1 MQKLE
6 MIKCPNCR
14 EDFPLKRKELGYN
27 ICINCSQEKPKV
39 AVSTV
44 NGQGDH
50 TWNDVIIM
58 DQDKAHG
65 IARKAAE
72 LKGKKIDLEI
82 LDLDID
88 EHEIQRKIQEQVQG
102 LLQSGE
108 TEYEDES
115 EEDELE
121 EGVDY

>member
-1 MQKLE
+1 MQKLQ
-6 MIKCPNCR
+6 MIKCPSCKQ
-14 EDFPLKRKELGYN
+14 DFPLKRKQLGYKV
-27 ICINCSQEKPKV
+27 CIQCSEEKPKV
-39 AVSTV
+39 AVNTI

-50 TWNDVIIM
+50 TWNDVLIM

-65 IARKAAE
+65 IATKAAE
-72 LKGKKIDLEI
+72 LKGKKVDLEI

-88 EHEIQRKIQEQVQG
+88 ENEMKRRMDQQVKD

-108 TEYEDES
+108 PEYEDQS